1 MSRDRNEK
9 YHVRQSSAPCASI
22 PFGVASIVSNEKRQ
36 NMDPDFQL
44 KVHFNAGGFHRVQKR
59 FLNQSALTKARLMT
73 TLQKRIPIGGS
84 HNTNHMTIILDHVTN
99 IF

>member
-36 NMDPDFQL
+36 NMDPDFHL
-44 KVHFNAGGFHRVQKR
+44 KVHFNAGGVQRVQKR
-59 FLNQSALTKARLMT
+59 FLNRSVLTKARLMT

-84 HNTNHMTIILDHVTN
+84 HNTNHMAIILDHVTN